1 MYIPI
6 NPWAGIDPDDM
17 PDLEVSD
24 TGAKILKWVLAFL
37 IILLVGVIVYAF
49 CFMFK

>member
-6 NPWAGIDPDDM
+6 NPWGSYDPEDI
-17 PDLEVSD
+17 PHLEVSE

-37 IILLVGVIVYAF
+37 IILLVVVIVYAF